1 MWVEG
6 EVIERTDWCDNLF
19 SLKIKVDI
27 EPYIA
32 GQFIKLSQVINDKRI
47 GRAYSVVNAPNSD
60 YVEVLAISVLD
71 GLLSPNLQQLKIGDR
86 IEVSGKAAGFMTL
99 EEVPPQGKDL
109 WLLATGTAVG
119 PFISI
124 LETPEPWERFEN
136 VVLVYGVREAKD
148 LAYKEK
154 LLQLEKRYPNQFKLL
169 FSVTRESYPNALEVR
184 ISTALASG
192 EIERRLGLE
201 ITAENAQV
209 MLCGNPEM
217 IKDANNILLEKGLAK
232 NLRRAPGQI
241 TIEKY
246 W

>member
-1 MWVEG
+1 MWIEG
-6 EVIERTDWCDNLF
+6 EVIERIDWCENLF
-19 SLKIKVDI
+19 SLKIKVDL

-47 GRAYSVVNAPNSD
+47 ARAYSIVNAPNSD
-60 YVEVLAISVLD
+60 FIEVLAVSVLD
-71 GLLSPNLQQLKIGDR
+71 GLLSPNLQKLKVGECIQ
-86 IEVSGKAAGFMTL
+86 VSAKAAGFMTL

-124 LETPEPWERFEN
+124 LETVEPWDRFEH

-148 LAYKEK
+148 LAYKNK
-154 LLQLEKRYPNQFKLL
+154 LLQLEKKYPNQFKLL
-169 FSVTRESYPNALEVR
+169 FSVTREPYPNALTSR
-184 ISTALASG
+184 ISTALESG
-192 EIERRLGLE
+192 EIERHLGLN
-201 ITAENAQV
+201 ITAENSQV

-217 IKDANNILLEKGLAK
+217 IKDANRILLEKGLSK

>member
-169 FSVTRESYPNALEVR
+169 FSVTRESYPNALEAR

>member
-1 MWVEG
+1 MWVDG

-19 SLKIKVDI
+19 SLKIKASI

-32 GQFIKLSQVINDKRI
+32 GQFIKLSQIINDKRI
-47 GRAYSVVNAPNSD
+47 GRAYSIVNAPNSE
-60 YVEVLAISVLD
+60 YVEVLAVSVLD
-71 GLLSPNLQQLKIGDR
+71 GLLSPNLQQLKVGDH
-86 IEVSGKAAGFMTL
+86 IEVSSKAAGFMTL
-99 EEVPPQGKDL
+99 DEVPPQGQDL

-124 LETPEPWERFEN
+124 LETDEPWARFDHI
-136 VVLVYGVREAKD
+136 VLVYGVREAKD

-154 LLQLEKRYPNQFKLL
+154 LLALEKRYPNQFKLL
-169 FSVTRESYPNALEVR
+169 FSVTRESYPNALESR

-192 EIERRLGLE
+192 EIEQRLGLRL
-201 ITAENAQV
+201 TAEDSQV

-217 IKDANNILLEKGLAK
+217 IKDANNILLEKGLSK

>member
-32 GQFIKLSQVINDKRI
+32 GQFIKLSQVVNDKRI

-86 IEVSGKAAGFMTL
+86 IEVSSKAAGFMTL

-109 WLLATGTAVG
+109 WLFATGTAVG

-124 LETPEPWERFEN
+124 LETSEPWERFDH

-154 LLQLEKRYPNQFKLL
+154 LLQFEERYPNQFKLL
-169 FSVTRESYPNALEVR
+169 FSVTRESYPNALENR

-192 EIERRLGLE
+192 EIERRLGLD

-209 MLCGNPEM
+209 MLCGNPDM
-217 IKDANNILLEKGLAK
+217 IKDVNNILLEKTC
-232 NLRRAPGQI
+232 NLFI
-241 TIEKY
+241 SNI
-246 W
+246 

>member
-47 GRAYSVVNAPNSD
+47 GRAYSIVNAPNSD

-71 GLLSPNLQQLKIGDR
+71 GLLSPNLQQLKIGDH
-86 IEVSGKAAGFMTL
+86 IQVSSKAAGFMTL

-124 LETPEPWERFEN
+124 LDTSEPWERFEN

-148 LAYKEK
+148 LAYKDK
-154 LLQLEKRYPNQFKLL
+154 LQQLEKQYPNQFKLL
-169 FSVTRESYPNALEVR
+169 FSVTRESYPHALESR

-192 EIERRLGLE
+192 EIEQRLGLK
-201 ITAENAQV
+201 ISAENAQV
-209 MLCGNPEM
+209 LLCGNPEM
-217 IKDANNILLEKGLAK
+217 IKDANNILLEKGLSK

>member
-71 GLLSPNLQQLKIGDR
+71 GLLSPNLQQLNIGDR

-124 LETPEPWERFEN
+124 LDTPEPWERFEN

-169 FSVTRESYPNALEVR
+169 FSVTREPYPNALDSR
-184 ISTALASG
+184 ISTALESG
-192 EIERRLGLE
+192 EIERRLGLN
-201 ITAENAQV
+201 ITAENTQI
-209 MLCGNPEM
+209 MLCGNPDM
-217 IKDANNILLEKGLAK
+217 IKDANNILLAKGLSK

>member
-47 GRAYSVVNAPNSD
+47 GRAYSIVNAPNRD
-60 YVEVLAISVLD
+60 FVEVLAVSVLD
-71 GLLSPNLQQLKIGDR
+71 GLLSPNLQQLKIGDA
-86 IEVSGKAAGFMTL
+86 IQVSSKAAGFMTL

-124 LETPEPWERFEN
+124 LETSAPWERFDN
-136 VVLVYGVREAKD
+136 VVLVYGVRESKD

-154 LLQLEKRYPNQFKLL
+154 LLQLEKQYPNQFKLL
-169 FSVTRESYPNALEVR
+169 FSVTRESYPNALKNR

-192 EIERRLGLE
+192 EIERHLGLH

-209 MLCGNPEM
+209 MLCGNPDM

-232 NLRRAPGQI
+232 NLRRVPGQI